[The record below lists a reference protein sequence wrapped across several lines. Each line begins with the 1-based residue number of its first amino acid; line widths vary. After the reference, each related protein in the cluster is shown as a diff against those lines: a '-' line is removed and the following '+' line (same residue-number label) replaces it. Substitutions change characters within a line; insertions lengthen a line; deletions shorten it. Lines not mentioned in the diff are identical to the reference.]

1 MKCPFCANE
10 DTKVIDSRSS
20 DNRKKRRRECPACG
34 KRFTTFETY
43 DALDTPTLLVRK
55 KDGSVE
61 LFNRGKI
68 IAGISFAVK
77 KRPVSEERIMKIV
90 ETIEGEY
97 AKKVQPIFTTEEIGD
112 MVLSE
117 LRKIDTVAYIRF
129 ASVNKDFDTSDSFV
143 SIINELK

>member
-34 KRFTTFETY
+34 RRFTTFETY

-77 KRPVSEERIMKIV
+77 IRPVTEERIMKIV
-90 ETIEGEY
+90 ESIEAEY
-97 AKKVQPIFTTEEIGD
+97 QKKLQPVFTTEEIGD
-112 MVLSE
+112 MVLAE
-117 LRKIDTVAYIRF
+117 LKKIDTVAYIRF
-129 ASVNKDFDTSDSFV
+129 ASVNKDFDTSDRFV
-143 SIINELK
+143 AIINDL